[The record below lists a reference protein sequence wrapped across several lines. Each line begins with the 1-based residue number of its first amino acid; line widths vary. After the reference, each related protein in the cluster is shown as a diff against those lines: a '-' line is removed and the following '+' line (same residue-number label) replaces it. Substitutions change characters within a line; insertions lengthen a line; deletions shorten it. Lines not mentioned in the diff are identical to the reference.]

1 VVSLRD
7 ASGRRAWAAWRA
19 DDGAEPW
26 RWTPPAEATELVDM
40 MGHGIG
46 RGAEGVLLGGAPV
59 YALAR

>member
-1 VVSLRD
+1 M
-7 ASGRRAWAAWRA
+7 RA

-40 MGHGIG
+40 MGQGIE
-46 RGAEGVLLGGAPV
+46 RETAGVLLGGAPV